1 MLDFKGYGWVFWEGA
16 QITLLVGLSAVPVV
30 ILLGLLGAW
39 SKLSHNPAAR
49 FLGGAY
55 TTIVRGVPELVL
67 ILLVYYGMTIL
78 LQDLLSALTGGEVL
92 IDIDPFTAGTLTLG
106 VIYGAFATEVFR
118 GAFQSLDRGQIEAAI
133 SVGMS
138 PIKVFRRVMLPQVW
152 RFAMPGLGNLWLL
165 LIKATA
171 LMSVVQ
177 LPELM
182 RMTDVAARAVRMP
195 FTFYFMASLIYL
207 LITFVSLQVLQRAE
221 ARANRGIR
229 QAN

>member
-1 MLDFKGYGWVFWEGA
+1 MDFKGYEWVFWEGA
-16 QITLLVGLSAVPVV
+16 QITLMVGLSAVPVV

-39 SKLSHNPAAR
+39 SKLSHNPIAR
-49 FLGGAY
+49 FVGGTY
-55 TTIVRGVPELVL
+55 TTVVRGVPELVL
-67 ILLVYYGMTIL
+67 ILLVYYGVTIL
-78 LQDLLSALTGGEVL
+78 LQDLLSTLTGGEVL

-118 GAFQSLDRGQIEAAI
+118 GAFQSLDKGQIEAAV

-207 LITFVSLQVLQRAE
+207 LITLLSLQVLDRAE

-229 QAN
+229 RAA